1 MVSDLIVPAMSPPHI
16 TAASLLE
23 LDVHDEEEYK
33 QFIIEGSLPEQ
44 RKLEYTDC
52 IDLGLNFVPLVAVE

>member
-1 MVSDLIVPAMSPPHI
+1 MSPPHI